1 MAITGEDVDIIV
13 AQVLE
18 RIKDDSVRIDDL
30 ARTNELAGKDLL
42 ELNGGRCVSLEDLK
56 KFIKGI
62 GIYLEVIGKN
72 DKETIPTDNNVFS
85 ALRTLHEISNNEELL
100 KKIFLRKDQ
109 KDITNFLL
117 ELLGGII
124 TTDIKSD
131 NLILGALG
139 TGYGLLKT
147 DSTGKSYFEIDKLF
161 VRLKAVFAALEIMEL
176 TYSGGNYIFGPAGAR
191 CTRVEEFETYFRCY
205 FTADDGSKKVKNKFR
220 VDDFVQCRE
229 FNIEE
234 GVHENVSNKYYWRR
248 CVSIGEDY
256 IDLSKTDRDMI
267 SDDVPAEGD
276 NMVTIGNKTDAS
288 RQNVIIISVYG
299 EGSPSFIQ
307 YSGINTYSLEGKA
320 KTIIS
325 PSRNEFRGTFLFESG
340 DDVKGYVDGEFASV
354 RSDVAQLKI
363 KDQEIVLSVSSTQS
377 AADAAQGTANNAL
390 NTANTAQNTA
400 NAAKESVAQIKVQV
414 DNISLTVSSVE
425 KKADDAQSAADSA
438 NSAISTVKTDV
449 ASLQLQVGNI
459 SLTVSSVEGKA
470 DAAQSTASSAAST
483 ASSAYNTA
491 QSANSTAGSAAS
503 TASSALSTASS
514 ALDKAENAQD
524 NASSAITQVSSLQV
538 QVGSITSTVSRLE
551 DGNELV
557 SIINQT
563 ATSITIDAS
572 KINLYGFTSINEGF
586 RINTDGSFDTI
597 RGTLGKM
604 TLKIDSAD
612 DGLYY
617 VNTTENSE
625 MSLRPNAFVTIPYN
639 TFDLNPSSDQSNVLL
654 YLKRR
659 RGNSLDRALYVEG
672 VAEVYG
678 RLGVGR
684 GNNNGFDAFY
694 PALVTEGM
702 SCYGQFCLPTRSIT
716 TSSVIDYSSSYIVL
730 NFSSSG
736 GYVYLPSTHLTDG
749 QTIIIRNIGS
759 TMVKVYGNMKVE
771 TNSIISSYEFRPT
784 GRLHIHTYYAS
795 KGYWIVNNLN

>member
-1 MAITGEDVDIIV
+1 MSEELEKQTSNDFNLDTEFESIIPWNGEHDTGYDVLMKWDRNFQRV
-13 AQVLE
+13 KTAFSVVLDYISE
-18 RIKDDSVRIDDL
+18 NLSDLDEKFLHKDQ
-30 ARTNELAGKDLL
+30 
-42 ELNGGRCVSLEDLK
+42 EDL
-56 KFIKGI
+56 
-62 GIYLEVIGKN
+62 
-72 DKETIPTDNNVFS
+72 
-85 ALRTLHEISNNEELL
+85 
-100 KKIFLRKDQ
+100 
-109 KDITNFLL
+109 TNFLL
-117 ELLGGII
+117 KLLGGIV
-124 TTDIKSD
+124 TDNIQSQ
-131 NLILGALG
+131 NFVAGALG
-139 TGYGLLKT
+139 TGHLIKT
-147 DSTGKSYFEIDKLF
+147 DPDTGKSYAEIDELF

-256 IDLSKTDRDMI
+256 IDLSKADRDMT
-267 SDDVPAEGD
+267 SEDSPAEGD
-276 NMVTIGNKTDAS
+276 NLVTIGNKTDTS

-307 YSGINTYSLEGKA
+307 YSGIDTYSLEGKA

-363 KDQEIVLSVSSTQS
+363 KDQEIVLSVSSAQS
-377 AADAAQGTANNAL
+377 AAEAAKGTATNAL
-390 NTANTAQNTA
+390 NTAKAAQ
-400 NAAKESVAQIKVQV
+400 ESIAQIKVQV
-414 DNISLTVSSVE
+414 DNISLTVSTVE

-459 SLTVSSVEGKA
+459 SLTVSSVEDKA

-491 QSANSTAGSAAS
+491 QSANSTASSAAS

-524 NASSAITQVSSLQV
+524 NASSAISQVSSLQV

-551 DGNELV
+551 NGNELV

-563 ATSITIDAS
+563 ATSITIDAR

-604 TLKIDSAD
+604 TLQVRTSD

-617 VNTTENSE
+617 IDDSKNSE
-625 MSLRPNAFVTIPYN
+625 MSLRPNSISAVPYN
-639 TFDLNPSSDQSNVLL
+639 VFELNPSSSQYNLLL

-771 TNSIISSYEFRPT
+771 TNSIISSYEFQPT

-795 KGYWIVNNLN
+795 RGYWIVNNLN

>member
-100 KKIFLRKDQ
+100 KKIFIRKDQ

-191 CTRVEEFETYFRCY
+191 CTRVEEFETYFRCF

-220 VDDFVQCRE
+220 IDDFVQCRE
-229 FNIEE
+229 DNIEE

-248 CVSIGEDY
+248 CVGIGEDY
-256 IDLSKTDRDMI
+256 IDLSKADRDMI

-363 KDQEIVLSVSSTQS
+363 KDQEIVLSVSSVQS
-377 AADAAQGTANNAL
+377 AADAAQGTAANAL
-390 NTANTAQNTA
+390 NTANAAQNTA
-400 NAAKESVAQIKVQV
+400 NAAQESIAQIKVQV
-414 DNISLTVSSVE
+414 DNISLTVSTVE

-459 SLTVSSVEGKA
+459 SLTVSSVEDKA

-491 QSANSTAGSAAS
+491 QSANSTASSAAS

-524 NASSAITQVSSLQV
+524 NASSAISQVSSLQV

-551 DGNELV
+551 NGNELV

-563 ATSITIDAS
+563 STTIKLSA
-572 KINLYGFTSINEGF
+572 
-586 RINTDGSFDTI
+586 
-597 RGTLGKM
+597 
-604 TLKIDSAD
+604 LKIDLNGTVTANGTFSISTAGYITCTGGTIGGFSISSNSITCDGGGSILSIGVSGGKFFRVNSTQD
-612 DGLYY
+612 DGFMRLRADNDICLDITSYGESNSAIGLKVRCNAAGYGYAINSIGNVQLTARDGEYIKISGLTVNCKY
-617 VNTTENSE
+617 VSSYPYQVQTCDDY
-625 MSLRPNAFVTIPYN
+625 LR
-639 TFDLNPSSDQSNVLL
+639 
-654 YLKRR
+654 
-659 RGNSLDRALYVEG
+659 
-672 VAEVYG
+672 VAG
-678 RLGVGR
+678 
-684 GNNNGFDAFY
+684 
-694 PALVTEGM
+694 
-702 SCYGQFCLPTRSIT
+702 
-716 TSSVIDYSSSYIVL
+716 SSVIL
-730 NFSSSG
+730 NFPHPGNAGKIYFIRSVATSYSAPTIKFTCTQNRLFRASNG
-736 GYVYLPSTHLTDG
+736 DIVDYIQYYDYKPRILMSDGVYWH
-749 QTIIIRNIGS
+749 
-759 TMVKVYGNMKVE
+759 E
-771 TNSIISSYEFRPT
+771 FIS
-784 GRLHIHTYYAS
+784 A
-795 KGYWIVNNLN
+795 

>member
-1 MAITGEDVDIIV
+1 MSEELEKQTSNDFNLDTEFESIIPWNGEHDTGYDVLMKWDRNFQRV
-13 AQVLE
+13 KTAFSVVLDYISE
-18 RIKDDSVRIDDL
+18 NLSDLDEKFLHKDQ
-30 ARTNELAGKDLL
+30 
-42 ELNGGRCVSLEDLK
+42 EDL
-56 KFIKGI
+56 
-62 GIYLEVIGKN
+62 
-72 DKETIPTDNNVFS
+72 
-85 ALRTLHEISNNEELL
+85 
-100 KKIFLRKDQ
+100 
-109 KDITNFLL
+109 TNFLL
-117 ELLGGII
+117 KLLGGIV
-124 TTDIKSD
+124 TDNIQSQ
-131 NLILGALG
+131 NFVAGALG
-139 TGYGLLKT
+139 TGHLIKT
-147 DSTGKSYFEIDKLF
+147 DPDTGKSYAEIDELF

-176 TYSGGNYIFGPAGAR
+176 TYSGGNYIFGAR

-256 IDLSKTDRDMI
+256 IDLSKADRDMT
-267 SDDVPAEGD
+267 SEDSPAEGD
-276 NMVTIGNKTDAS
+276 NLVTIGNKTDTS

-307 YSGINTYSLEGKA
+307 YSGIDTYSLEGKA

-363 KDQEIVLSVSSTQS
+363 KDQEIVLSVSSAQS
-377 AADAAQGTANNAL
+377 AAEAAKGTATNAL
-390 NTANTAQNTA
+390 NTAKAAQ
-400 NAAKESVAQIKVQV
+400 ESIAQIKVQV
-414 DNISLTVSSVE
+414 DNISLTVSTVE

-459 SLTVSSVEGKA
+459 SLTVSSVEDKA

-491 QSANSTAGSAAS
+491 QSANSTASSAAS

-524 NASSAITQVSSLQV
+524 NASSAISQVSSLQV

-551 DGNELV
+551 NGNELV

-563 ATSITIDAS
+563 ATSITIDAR

-604 TLKIDSAD
+604 TLQVRTSD

-617 VNTTENSE
+617 IDDSKNSE
-625 MSLRPNAFVTIPYN
+625 MSLRPNSISAVPYN
-639 TFDLNPSSDQSNVLL
+639 VFELNPSSSQYNLLL

-771 TNSIISSYEFRPT
+771 TNSIISSYEFQPT

-795 KGYWIVNNLN
+795 RGYWIVNNLN

>member
-1 MAITGEDVDIIV
+1 MSEELEKQTSNDFNLDTEFESIIPWNGEHDTGYDVLMKWDRNFQRV
-13 AQVLE
+13 KTAFSVVLDYISE
-18 RIKDDSVRIDDL
+18 NLSDL
-30 ARTNELAGKDLL
+30 DEKFLHKNQ
-42 ELNGGRCVSLEDLK
+42 EDL
-56 KFIKGI
+56 
-62 GIYLEVIGKN
+62 
-72 DKETIPTDNNVFS
+72 
-85 ALRTLHEISNNEELL
+85 
-100 KKIFLRKDQ
+100 
-109 KDITNFLL
+109 TNFLL
-117 ELLGGII
+117 KLLGGIV
-124 TTDIKSD
+124 TDNIQSQ
-131 NLILGALG
+131 NFVAGALG
-139 TGYGLLKT
+139 TGHLIKT
-147 DSTGKSYFEIDKLF
+147 DSDTGKSYAEIDELF

-256 IDLSKTDRDMI
+256 IDLSKTDRDMT
-267 SDDVPAEGD
+267 SEDSPAEGD
-276 NMVTIGNKTDAS
+276 NLVTIGNKTDTS

-307 YSGINTYSLEGKA
+307 YSGINTYSLSGKA

-363 KDQEIVLSVSSTQS
+363 KDQEIVLSVSSAQS
-377 AADAAQGTANNAL
+377 TAEAAKGTAANAL
-390 NTANTAQNTA
+390 NTANAAQNTA
-400 NAAKESVAQIKVQV
+400 NAAQESIAQIKVQV

-459 SLTVSSVEGKA
+459 SLTVSSVEEKA

-491 QSANSTAGSAAS
+491 QSANSTASSAAS

-524 NASSAITQVSSLQV
+524 NASSAISQVSSLQV

-551 DGNELV
+551 NGNELV

-563 ATSITIDAS
+563 STTIKLSA
-572 KINLYGFTSINEGF
+572 
-586 RINTDGSFDTI
+586 
-597 RGTLGKM
+597 
-604 TLKIDSAD
+604 LKIDLNGTVTANGTFSISTAGYITCTGGTIGGFSISSNSITCDGGGSTLSIGVSGGKFFRVNSTQD
-612 DGLYY
+612 DGFMRLRADNDICLDITSYGESNSAIGLKVRCNAAGYGYAINSIGNVQLTARDGEYIKISGLTVNCKY
-617 VNTTENSE
+617 VSSYPYQVQTCDDY
-625 MSLRPNAFVTIPYN
+625 LR
-639 TFDLNPSSDQSNVLL
+639 
-654 YLKRR
+654 
-659 RGNSLDRALYVEG
+659 
-672 VAEVYG
+672 VAG
-678 RLGVGR
+678 
-684 GNNNGFDAFY
+684 
-694 PALVTEGM
+694 
-702 SCYGQFCLPTRSIT
+702 
-716 TSSVIDYSSSYIVL
+716 SSVIL
-730 NFSSSG
+730 NFPHPGNAGKIYFIRSVATSYSAPTIKFTCTQNRLFRASNG
-736 GYVYLPSTHLTDG
+736 DIVDYIQYYDYKPRILMSDGVYWH
-749 QTIIIRNIGS
+749 
-759 TMVKVYGNMKVE
+759 E
-771 TNSIISSYEFRPT
+771 FIS
-784 GRLHIHTYYAS
+784 A
-795 KGYWIVNNLN
+795 

>member
-191 CTRVEEFETYFRCY
+191 CTRVEEFETYFRCF

-248 CVSIGEDY
+248 CVGIGEDY
-256 IDLSKTDRDMI
+256 IDLSKADRDMI

-276 NMVTIGNKTDAS
+276 NMVTIGNMTDAS

-363 KDQEIVLSVSSTQS
+363 KDQEIVLSVSSSQS
-377 AADAAQGTANNAL
+377 AAEAAKGTATNAL
-390 NTANTAQNTA
+390 NTANAAQNTA
-400 NAAKESVAQIKVQV
+400 KAAQESVAQIKVQV
-414 DNISLTVSSVE
+414 DNISLTVSTVE

-438 NSAISTVKTDV
+438 NSTISTVKTDV

-459 SLTVSSVEGKA
+459 SLTVSSVEDKA

-483 ASSAYNTA
+483 ASSA
-491 QSANSTAGSAAS
+491 
-503 TASSALSTASS
+503 LSTADN
-514 ALDKAENAQD
+514 ALEKAENAQS

-604 TLKIDSAD
+604 TLQVRTSD

-617 VNTTENSE
+617 IDDSKNSE
-625 MSLRPNAFVTIPYN
+625 MSLRPNSISAVPYN
-639 TFDLNPSSDQSNVLL
+639 VFELNPSSSQYNLLL

-659 RGNSLDRALYVEG
+659 RGNRLDRALYVEG

-771 TNSIISSYEFRPT
+771 TNSIISSYEFQPT

-795 KGYWIVNNLN
+795 RGYWIVNNLN

>member
-1 MAITGEDVDIIV
+1 MSEELEKQTSNDFNLDTEFESIIPWNGEHDTGYDVLMKWDRNFQRV
-13 AQVLE
+13 KTAFSVVLDYISE
-18 RIKDDSVRIDDL
+18 NLSDLDEKFLHKDQ
-30 ARTNELAGKDLL
+30 
-42 ELNGGRCVSLEDLK
+42 EDL
-56 KFIKGI
+56 
-62 GIYLEVIGKN
+62 
-72 DKETIPTDNNVFS
+72 
-85 ALRTLHEISNNEELL
+85 
-100 KKIFLRKDQ
+100 
-109 KDITNFLL
+109 TNFLL
-117 ELLGGII
+117 KLLGGIV
-124 TTDIKSD
+124 TDNIQSQ
-131 NLILGALG
+131 NFVAGALG
-139 TGYGLLKT
+139 TGHLIKT
-147 DSTGKSYFEIDKLF
+147 DPDTGKSYAEIDELF

-256 IDLSKTDRDMI
+256 IDLSKADRDMI
-267 SDDVPAEGD
+267 SEDSPAEGD
-276 NMVTIGNKTDAS
+276 NLVTIGNKTDAS

-363 KDQEIVLSVSSTQS
+363 KDQEIVLSVSSAQS
-377 AADAAQGTANNAL
+377 TAEAAKGTATNAL
-390 NTANTAQNTA
+390 NTANAAQ
-400 NAAKESVAQIKVQV
+400 ESIAQIKVQV
-414 DNISLTVSSVE
+414 DNISLTVSTVE

-459 SLTVSSVEGKA
+459 SLTVSSVEDKA

-491 QSANSTAGSAAS
+491 QSANSTANSAAS

-524 NASSAITQVSSLQV
+524 NASSAISQVSSLQV

-551 DGNELV
+551 NGNELV

-563 ATSITIDAS
+563 ATSITIDAK

-604 TLKIDSAD
+604 TLQVRTSD

-617 VNTTENSE
+617 IDDSKNSE
-625 MSLRPNAFVTIPYN
+625 MSLRPNSISAVPYN
-639 TFDLNPSSDQSNVLL
+639 VFELNPSSSQYNLLL

-771 TNSIISSYEFRPT
+771 TNSIISSYEFQPT

-795 KGYWIVNNLN
+795 RGYWIVNNLN

>member
-100 KKIFLRKDQ
+100 KKIFIRKDQ

-191 CTRVEEFETYFRCY
+191 CTRVEEFETYFRCF

-229 FNIEE
+229 DNIEE

-248 CVSIGEDY
+248 CVGIGEDY

-307 YSGINTYSLEGKA
+307 YSGINTYSLSGKA

-363 KDQEIVLSVSSTQS
+363 KDQEIVLSVSSAQS
-377 AADAAQGTANNAL
+377 TAEAAKGTATNAL
-390 NTANTAQNTA
+390 NTANAAQNTA
-400 NAAKESVAQIKVQV
+400 NAAQESIAQIKVQV

-459 SLTVSSVEGKA
+459 SLTVSSVEEKA

-491 QSANSTAGSAAS
+491 QSANSTASSAAS

-524 NASSAITQVSSLQV
+524 NASSAISQVSSLQV

-551 DGNELV
+551 NGNELV

-563 ATSITIDAS
+563 STTIKLSA
-572 KINLYGFTSINEGF
+572 
-586 RINTDGSFDTI
+586 
-597 RGTLGKM
+597 
-604 TLKIDSAD
+604 LKIDLNGTVTANGTFSISTAGYITCTGGTIGGFSISSNSITCDGGGSTLSIGVSGGKFFRVNSTQD
-612 DGLYY
+612 DGFMRLRADNDICLDITSYGESNSAIGLKVRCNAAGYGYAINSIGNVQLTARDGEYIKISGLTVNCKY
-617 VNTTENSE
+617 VSSYPYQVQTCDDY
-625 MSLRPNAFVTIPYN
+625 LR
-639 TFDLNPSSDQSNVLL
+639 
-654 YLKRR
+654 
-659 RGNSLDRALYVEG
+659 
-672 VAEVYG
+672 VAG
-678 RLGVGR
+678 
-684 GNNNGFDAFY
+684 
-694 PALVTEGM
+694 
-702 SCYGQFCLPTRSIT
+702 
-716 TSSVIDYSSSYIVL
+716 SSVIL
-730 NFSSSG
+730 NFPHPGNAGKIYFIRSAATSG
-736 GYVYLPSTHLTDG
+736 SAPTIKFTCTQNRLFRASNGDIVDYIQYYDYKPRILMSDGVYWH
-749 QTIIIRNIGS
+749 
-759 TMVKVYGNMKVE
+759 E
-771 TNSIISSYEFRPT
+771 FIS
-784 GRLHIHTYYAS
+784 A
-795 KGYWIVNNLN
+795 

>member
-100 KKIFLRKDQ
+100 KKIFIRKDQ

-191 CTRVEEFETYFRCY
+191 CTKVEEFETYFRCY

-248 CVSIGEDY
+248 CVGIGEDY

-276 NMVTIGNKTDAS
+276 NMVTIGNMTDAS

-363 KDQEIVLSVSSTQS
+363 KDQEIVLSVSSVQS
-377 AADAAQGTANNAL
+377 TAEAAKGTATNAL
-390 NTANTAQNTA
+390 NTANAAQNTA
-400 NAAKESVAQIKVQV
+400 NAAQESIAQIKVQV

-459 SLTVSSVEGKA
+459 SLTVSSVEEKA

-491 QSANSTAGSAAS
+491 QSANSTASSAAS

-524 NASSAITQVSSLQV
+524 DASSAISQVSSLKV

-551 DGNELV
+551 NGNELV

-563 ATSITIDAS
+563 STTIKLSA
-572 KINLYGFTSINEGF
+572 
-586 RINTDGSFDTI
+586 
-597 RGTLGKM
+597 
-604 TLKIDSAD
+604 LKIDLNGAVTANGTFSISTAGYITCTGGTIGGFSISSNSITCDGGGSTLSIGVSGGKFFRVNSTQD
-612 DGLYY
+612 DGFMRLRADNDICLDITSYGESNSAIGLKVRCNAAGYGYAINSIGNVQLTARDGEYIKISGLTVNCKY
-617 VNTTENSE
+617 VSSYPYQVQTCDDY
-625 MSLRPNAFVTIPYN
+625 LR
-639 TFDLNPSSDQSNVLL
+639 
-654 YLKRR
+654 
-659 RGNSLDRALYVEG
+659 
-672 VAEVYG
+672 VAG
-678 RLGVGR
+678 
-684 GNNNGFDAFY
+684 
-694 PALVTEGM
+694 
-702 SCYGQFCLPTRSIT
+702 
-716 TSSVIDYSSSYIVL
+716 SSVIL
-730 NFSSSG
+730 NFPHPWNAAGKIYFIRSAATSG
-736 GYVYLPSTHLTDG
+736 SAPTIKFTCTLNRLFRASNGDIVDYIQYYDYKPRILMSDG
-749 QTIIIRNIGS
+749 
-759 TMVKVYGNMKVE
+759 VFWHE
-771 TNSIISSYEFRPT
+771 FIS
-784 GRLHIHTYYAS
+784 A
-795 KGYWIVNNLN
+795 

>member
-1 MAITGEDVDIIV
+1 MSEELEKQTSNDFNLDTEFESIIPWNGEHDTGYDVLMKWDRNFQRV
-13 AQVLE
+13 KTAFSVVLDYISE
-18 RIKDDSVRIDDL
+18 NLSNLDEKFLHKDQ
-30 ARTNELAGKDLL
+30 
-42 ELNGGRCVSLEDLK
+42 EDL
-56 KFIKGI
+56 
-62 GIYLEVIGKN
+62 
-72 DKETIPTDNNVFS
+72 
-85 ALRTLHEISNNEELL
+85 
-100 KKIFLRKDQ
+100 
-109 KDITNFLL
+109 TNFLL
-117 ELLGGII
+117 KLLGGIV
-124 TTDIKSD
+124 TDNIQSQ
-131 NLILGALG
+131 NFVAGALG
-139 TGYGLLKT
+139 TGHLIKT
-147 DSTGKSYFEIDKLF
+147 DPDTGKSYAEIDELF

-256 IDLSKTDRDMI
+256 IDLSKADRDMI
-267 SDDVPAEGD
+267 SDDIPADGD

-363 KDQEIVLSVSSTQS
+363 KDQEIVLSVSSAQS
-377 AADAAQGTANNAL
+377 AAEAAKGTATNAL
-390 NTANTAQNTA
+390 NTANAAQNTA
-400 NAAKESVAQIKVQV
+400 NAAQESVAQIKVQV
-414 DNISLTVSSVE
+414 DNISLTVSTVE

-459 SLTVSSVEGKA
+459 SLTVSSVEEKA

-491 QSANSTAGSAAS
+491 QSANSTASSAAS

-524 NASSAITQVSSLQV
+524 NASSAISQVSSLQV

-551 DGNELV
+551 NGNELV

-563 ATSITIDAS
+563 STTIKLSA
-572 KINLYGFTSINEGF
+572 
-586 RINTDGSFDTI
+586 
-597 RGTLGKM
+597 
-604 TLKIDSAD
+604 LKIDLNGTVTANGTFSISTAGYITCTGGTIGGFSISSNSITCDGGGSTLSIGVSGGKFFRVNSTQD
-612 DGLYY
+612 DGFMRLRADNDICLDITSYGESNSAIGLKVRCNAAGYGYAISSIGNVQLTARDGEYIKISGLTVNCKY
-617 VNTTENSE
+617 VSSYPYQVQTCDDY
-625 MSLRPNAFVTIPYN
+625 LR
-639 TFDLNPSSDQSNVLL
+639 
-654 YLKRR
+654 
-659 RGNSLDRALYVEG
+659 
-672 VAEVYG
+672 VAG
-678 RLGVGR
+678 
-684 GNNNGFDAFY
+684 
-694 PALVTEGM
+694 
-702 SCYGQFCLPTRSIT
+702 
-716 TSSVIDYSSSYIVL
+716 SSVIL
-730 NFSSSG
+730 NFPHPGNAGKIYFIRSAATSG
-736 GYVYLPSTHLTDG
+736 SAPTIKFTCTQNRLFRASNGDIVDYIQYYDYKPRILMSDGVYWH
-749 QTIIIRNIGS
+749 
-759 TMVKVYGNMKVE
+759 E
-771 TNSIISSYEFRPT
+771 FIS
-784 GRLHIHTYYAS
+784 A
-795 KGYWIVNNLN
+795 

>member
-191 CTRVEEFETYFRCY
+191 CTRVEEFETYYRCY

-220 VDDFVQCRE
+220 VDDQVQCRE

-256 IDLSKTDRDMI
+256 IDLSKADRDMI
-267 SDDVPAEGD
+267 SEDSPAEGD
-276 NMVTIGNKTDAS
+276 NLVTIGNKTDAS

-363 KDQEIVLSVSSTQS
+363 KDQEIVLSVSSAQS
-377 AADAAQGTANNAL
+377 TAEAAKGTATNAL
-390 NTANTAQNTA
+390 NTANAAQNTA
-400 NAAKESVAQIKVQV
+400 NAAQESVAQIKVQV
-414 DNISLTVSSVE
+414 DNISLTVSTVE

-459 SLTVSSVEGKA
+459 SLTVSSVEEKA

-491 QSANSTAGSAAS
+491 QSANSTASSAAS

-524 NASSAITQVSSLQV
+524 NASSAISQVSSLKV

-551 DGNELV
+551 NGNELV

-563 ATSITIDAS
+563 STTIKLSA
-572 KINLYGFTSINEGF
+572 
-586 RINTDGSFDTI
+586 
-597 RGTLGKM
+597 
-604 TLKIDSAD
+604 LKIDLNGTVTANGTFSISTAGYITCTGGTIGGFSISSNSITCDGGGSILSIGVSGGKFFRVNSTQD
-612 DGLYY
+612 DGFMRLRADNDICLDITSYGESNSAIGLKVRCNAAGYGYAINSIGNVQLTARDGEYIKISGLTVNCKY
-617 VNTTENSE
+617 VSSYPYQVQTCDDY
-625 MSLRPNAFVTIPYN
+625 LR
-639 TFDLNPSSDQSNVLL
+639 
-654 YLKRR
+654 
-659 RGNSLDRALYVEG
+659 
-672 VAEVYG
+672 VAG
-678 RLGVGR
+678 
-684 GNNNGFDAFY
+684 
-694 PALVTEGM
+694 
-702 SCYGQFCLPTRSIT
+702 
-716 TSSVIDYSSSYIVL
+716 SSVIL
-730 NFSSSG
+730 NFPHPGNAGKIYFIRSVATSYSAPTIKFTCTQNRLFRASNG
-736 GYVYLPSTHLTDG
+736 DIVDYIQYYDYKPRILMSDGVYWH
-749 QTIIIRNIGS
+749 
-759 TMVKVYGNMKVE
+759 E
-771 TNSIISSYEFRPT
+771 FIS
-784 GRLHIHTYYAS
+784 A
-795 KGYWIVNNLN
+795 

>member
-1 MAITGEDVDIIV
+1 MSEELEKQTSNDFNLDTEFESIIPWNGEHDTGYDVLMKWDRNFQRV
-13 AQVLE
+13 KTAFSVVLDYISE
-18 RIKDDSVRIDDL
+18 NLSDLDEKFLHKDQ
-30 ARTNELAGKDLL
+30 
-42 ELNGGRCVSLEDLK
+42 EDL
-56 KFIKGI
+56 
-62 GIYLEVIGKN
+62 
-72 DKETIPTDNNVFS
+72 
-85 ALRTLHEISNNEELL
+85 
-100 KKIFLRKDQ
+100 
-109 KDITNFLL
+109 TNFLL
-117 ELLGGII
+117 KLLGGIV
-124 TTDIKSD
+124 TDNIQSQ
-131 NLILGALG
+131 NFVAGALG
-139 TGYGLLKT
+139 TGHLIKT
-147 DSTGKSYFEIDKLF
+147 DPDTGKSYVEIDELF

-191 CTRVEEFETYFRCY
+191 CTKVEEFETYFRCY

-248 CVSIGEDY
+248 CVGIGEDY

-276 NMVTIGNKTDAS
+276 NMVTIGNMTDAS

-363 KDQEIVLSVSSTQS
+363 KDQEIVLSVSSAQS
-377 AADAAQGTANNAL
+377 TAEAAKGTATNAL
-390 NTANTAQNTA
+390 NTANAAQNTA
-400 NAAKESVAQIKVQV
+400 NAAQESIAQIKVQV
-414 DNISLTVSSVE
+414 DNISLTVSTVE

-459 SLTVSSVEGKA
+459 SLTVSSVEEKA

-491 QSANSTAGSAAS
+491 QSANSTASSAAS

-524 NASSAITQVSSLQV
+524 NASSAISQVSSLQV

-551 DGNELV
+551 NGNELV

-563 ATSITIDAS
+563 STTIKLSA
-572 KINLYGFTSINEGF
+572 
-586 RINTDGSFDTI
+586 
-597 RGTLGKM
+597 
-604 TLKIDSAD
+604 LKIDLNGTVTANGTFSISTAGYITCTGGTIGGFSISSNSITCDGGGSTLSIGVSGGKFFRVNSTQD
-612 DGLYY
+612 DGFMRLRADNDICLDITSYGESNSAIGLKVRCNAAGYGYAISSIGNVQLTARDGEYIKISGLTVNCKY
-617 VNTTENSE
+617 VSSYPYQVQTCDDY
-625 MSLRPNAFVTIPYN
+625 LR
-639 TFDLNPSSDQSNVLL
+639 
-654 YLKRR
+654 
-659 RGNSLDRALYVEG
+659 
-672 VAEVYG
+672 VAG
-678 RLGVGR
+678 
-684 GNNNGFDAFY
+684 
-694 PALVTEGM
+694 
-702 SCYGQFCLPTRSIT
+702 
-716 TSSVIDYSSSYIVL
+716 SSVIL
-730 NFSSSG
+730 NFPHPGNAGKIYFIRSAATSG
-736 GYVYLPSTHLTDG
+736 SAPTIKFTCTQNRLFRASNGDIVDYIQYYDYKPRILMSDGVYWH
-749 QTIIIRNIGS
+749 
-759 TMVKVYGNMKVE
+759 E
-771 TNSIISSYEFRPT
+771 FIS
-784 GRLHIHTYYAS
+784 A
-795 KGYWIVNNLN
+795 

>member
-1 MAITGEDVDIIV
+1 MSEELEKQTSNDFNLDTEFESIIPWNGEHDTGYDVLMKWDRNFQRV
-13 AQVLE
+13 KTAFSVVLDYISE
-18 RIKDDSVRIDDL
+18 NLSDLDEKFLHKDQ
-30 ARTNELAGKDLL
+30 
-42 ELNGGRCVSLEDLK
+42 EDL
-56 KFIKGI
+56 
-62 GIYLEVIGKN
+62 
-72 DKETIPTDNNVFS
+72 
-85 ALRTLHEISNNEELL
+85 
-100 KKIFLRKDQ
+100 
-109 KDITNFLL
+109 TNFLL
-117 ELLGGII
+117 KLLGGIV
-124 TTDIKSD
+124 TDNIQSQ
-131 NLILGALG
+131 NFVAGALG
-139 TGYGLLKT
+139 TGHLIKT
-147 DSTGKSYFEIDKLF
+147 DPDTGKSYAEIDELF

-307 YSGINTYSLEGKA
+307 YSGIDTYSLEGKA

-363 KDQEIVLSVSSTQS
+363 KDQEIVLSVSSVQS
-377 AADAAQGTANNAL
+377 AADAAKGTATNAL
-390 NTANTAQNTA
+390 NTANAAQ
-400 NAAKESVAQIKVQV
+400 ESVAQIKVQV
-414 DNISLTVSSVE
+414 DNISLTVSTVE

-459 SLTVSSVEGKA
+459 SLTVSSVEDKA

-491 QSANSTAGSAAS
+491 QSANSTANSAAS

-524 NASSAITQVSSLQV
+524 NASSAISQVSSLQV

-551 DGNELV
+551 NGNELV

-563 ATSITIDAS
+563 ATSITIDAK

-604 TLKIDSAD
+604 TLQVRTSD
-612 DGLYY
+612 DGIYY
-617 VNTTENSE
+617 IDDSKNSE
-625 MSLRPNAFVTIPYN
+625 MSLRPNSISAVPYN
-639 TFDLNPSSDQSNVLL
+639 VFDLNPSSSQYNLLL

-771 TNSIISSYEFRPT
+771 TNSIISSYEFQPT

-795 KGYWIVNNLN
+795 RGYWIVNNLN

>member
-1 MAITGEDVDIIV
+1 MSEELQEKESKNINIDTDFESIIPWNGAHDTGYDVRMKLDRNFSKVKAAVAAI
-13 AQVLE
+13 LE
-18 RIKDDSVRIDDL
+18 FINQNIGDLDEKFLHKDQ
-30 ARTNELAGKDLL
+30 
-42 ELNGGRCVSLEDLK
+42 EDLT
-56 KFIKGI
+56 KF
-62 GIYLEVIGKN
+62 
-72 DKETIPTDNNVFS
+72 
-85 ALRTLHEISNNEELL
+85 LL
-100 KKIFLRKDQ
+100 K
-109 KDITNFLL
+109 
-117 ELLGGII
+117 LLGGIV
-124 TTDIKSD
+124 TDNIQSQ
-131 NLILGALG
+131 NFVAGALG
-139 TGYGLLKT
+139 TGHLVKT
-147 DSTGKSYFEIDKLF
+147 DPDTGKSYVEIDELF

-256 IDLSKTDRDMI
+256 IDLSKADRDMI
-267 SDDVPAEGD
+267 SEDSPAEGD
-276 NMVTIGNKTDAS
+276 NLVTIGNKTDAS

-363 KDQEIVLSVSSTQS
+363 KDQEIVLSVSSAQS
-377 AADAAQGTANNAL
+377 TAEAAKGTATNAL
-390 NTANTAQNTA
+390 NTATAAQ
-400 NAAKESVAQIKVQV
+400 ESIAQIKVQV

-459 SLTVSSVEGKA
+459 SLTVSSVEEKA

-491 QSANSTAGSAAS
+491 QSANSTASSAAS
-503 TASSALSTASS
+503 TASSASSTADN
-514 ALDKAENAQD
+514 ALEKAENAQSK
-524 NASSAITQVSSLQV
+524 ASSAITQVSSLQV
-538 QVGSITSTVSRLE
+538 QVGSITSTVSRFE

-563 ATSITIDAS
+563 ATSITIAAS
-572 KINLYGFTSINEGF
+572 KINLHGFVSINEGF
-586 RINTDGSFDTI
+586 KVNTDGS
-597 RGTLGKM
+597 L
-604 TLKIDSAD
+604 S
-612 DGLYY
+612 
-617 VNTTENSE
+617 VNSGQIGRFSIVQG
-625 MSLRPNAFVTIPYN
+625 SLI
-639 TFDLNPSSDQSNVLL
+639 SQ
-654 YLKRR
+654 
-659 RGNSLDRALYVEG
+659 G
-672 VAEVYG
+672 
-678 RLGVGR
+678 
-684 GNNNGFDAFY
+684 DAGINMKND
-694 PALVTEGM
+694 A
-702 SCYGQFCLPTRSIT
+702 
-716 TSSVIDYSSSYIVL
+716 
-730 NFSSSG
+730 G
-736 GYVYLPSTHLTDG
+736 GYVNISSSSSPAHVAIYIARSGDG
-749 QTIIIRNIGS
+749 MRITNYGSSYDGTSLYINRAGAGLAIESYGGALFIGNADNTVEINGLQLNSRTIYSN
-759 TMVKVYGNMKVE
+759 TYVQKNDDV
-771 TNSIISSYEFRPT
+771 IISK
-784 GRLHIHTYYAS
+784 AS
-795 KGYWIVNNLN
+795 STIYLYLSNTEVIGKVLVVKKAGAGNVVIKGNIVHQSNATWSQDLTISDYPPRIFINTSIGWIELSGKHA

>member
-100 KKIFLRKDQ
+100 KKIFIRKDQ

-256 IDLSKTDRDMI
+256 IDLSKADRDMT
-267 SDDVPAEGD
+267 SEDSPAEGD
-276 NMVTIGNKTDAS
+276 NLVTIGNKTDAS

-363 KDQEIVLSVSSTQS
+363 KDQEIVLSVSSVQS
-377 AADAAQGTANNAL
+377 AADAAKGTATNAL
-390 NTANTAQNTA
+390 NTANAAQ
-400 NAAKESVAQIKVQV
+400 ESVAQIKVQV
-414 DNISLTVSSVE
+414 DNISLTVSTVE

-459 SLTVSSVEGKA
+459 SLTVSSVEDKA

-491 QSANSTAGSAAS
+491 QSANSTASSAAS

-524 NASSAITQVSSLQV
+524 NASSAISQVSSLQV

-551 DGNELV
+551 NGNELV

-563 ATSITIDAS
+563 ATSITIDAK

-597 RGTLGKM
+597 RGTIGGFSISSNSITCDGGGSTLSIGVSDGKFFRVNS
-604 TLKIDSAD
+604 TQD
-612 DGLYY
+612 DGFMRLRADNDICLDITSYGESNSAIGLKVRCNAAGYGYAINSIGNVQLTARDGEYIKISGLTVNCKY
-617 VNTTENSE
+617 VSSYPYQVQTCDDY
-625 MSLRPNAFVTIPYN
+625 LR
-639 TFDLNPSSDQSNVLL
+639 
-654 YLKRR
+654 
-659 RGNSLDRALYVEG
+659 
-672 VAEVYG
+672 VAG
-678 RLGVGR
+678 
-684 GNNNGFDAFY
+684 
-694 PALVTEGM
+694 
-702 SCYGQFCLPTRSIT
+702 
-716 TSSVIDYSSSYIVL
+716 SSVIL
-730 NFSSSG
+730 NFPHPGNAGKIYFIRSVATSYSAPTIKFTCTQNRLFRASNG
-736 GYVYLPSTHLTDG
+736 DIVDYIQYYDYKPRILMSDGVYWH
-749 QTIIIRNIGS
+749 
-759 TMVKVYGNMKVE
+759 E
-771 TNSIISSYEFRPT
+771 FIS
-784 GRLHIHTYYAS
+784 A
-795 KGYWIVNNLN
+795 

>member
-248 CVSIGEDY
+248 CVGIGEDY

-276 NMVTIGNKTDAS
+276 NMVTIGNMTDAS

-363 KDQEIVLSVSSTQS
+363 KDQEIVLSVSSAQS
-377 AADAAQGTANNAL
+377 TAEAAKGTATNAL
-390 NTANTAQNTA
+390 NTANAAQNTA
-400 NAAKESVAQIKVQV
+400 NAAQESIAQIKVQV
-414 DNISLTVSSVE
+414 DNISLTVSTVE

-459 SLTVSSVEGKA
+459 SLTVSSVEEKA

-491 QSANSTAGSAAS
+491 QSANSTASSAAS

-524 NASSAITQVSSLQV
+524 NASSAISQVSSLQV

-551 DGNELV
+551 NGNELV

-563 ATSITIDAS
+563 STTIKLSA
-572 KINLYGFTSINEGF
+572 
-586 RINTDGSFDTI
+586 
-597 RGTLGKM
+597 
-604 TLKIDSAD
+604 LKIDLNGTVTANGTFSISTAGYITCTGGTIGGFSISSNSITCDGGGSTLSIGVSGGKFFRVNSTQD
-612 DGLYY
+612 DGFMRLRADNDICLDITSYGESNSAIGLKVRCNAAGYGYAISSIGNVQLTARDGEYIKISGLTVNCKY
-617 VNTTENSE
+617 VSSYPYQVQTCDDY
-625 MSLRPNAFVTIPYN
+625 LR
-639 TFDLNPSSDQSNVLL
+639 
-654 YLKRR
+654 
-659 RGNSLDRALYVEG
+659 
-672 VAEVYG
+672 VAG
-678 RLGVGR
+678 
-684 GNNNGFDAFY
+684 
-694 PALVTEGM
+694 
-702 SCYGQFCLPTRSIT
+702 
-716 TSSVIDYSSSYIVL
+716 SSVIL
-730 NFSSSG
+730 NFPHPGNAGKIYFIRSAATSG
-736 GYVYLPSTHLTDG
+736 SAPTIKFTCTQNRLFRASNGDIVDYIQYYDYKPRILMSDGVYWH
-749 QTIIIRNIGS
+749 
-759 TMVKVYGNMKVE
+759 E
-771 TNSIISSYEFRPT
+771 FIS
-784 GRLHIHTYYAS
+784 A
-795 KGYWIVNNLN
+795 

>member
-191 CTRVEEFETYFRCY
+191 CTRVEEFETYFRCF

-248 CVSIGEDY
+248 CVGIGEDY

-267 SDDVPAEGD
+267 SDDIPAEGD

-307 YSGINTYSLEGKA
+307 YKGINSYSLDGKA

-325 PSRNEFRGTFLFESG
+325 PERNEFRGTFSFESG

-377 AADAAQGTANNAL
+377 TAEAAKGTATNAI
-390 NTANTAQNTA
+390 NTANAAQNTA
-400 NAAKESVAQIKVQV
+400 NAAQESIAQIKVQV
-414 DNISLTVSSVE
+414 DNISLTVSTVE

-491 QSANSTAGSAAS
+491 QSANSTASSAAS
-503 TASSALSTASS
+503 TASSASS
-514 ALDKAENAQD
+514 KADNALEKAENAQSK
-524 NASSAITQVSSLQV
+524 ASSAITQVSSLQV
-538 QVGSITSTVSRLE
+538 QVGSITSTVSRFE

-563 ATSITIDAS
+563 ATSITIAAS
-572 KINLYGFTSINEGF
+572 KINFHGFVSINEGF
-586 RINTDGSFDTI
+586 KVNTDGSLSVNSGQIGLFSIVHGSLISQGDAHI
-597 RGTLGKM
+597 K
-604 TLKIDSAD
+604 LKD
-612 DGLYY
+612 D
-617 VNTTENSE
+617 
-625 MSLRPNAFVTIPYN
+625 
-639 TFDLNPSSDQSNVLL
+639 D
-654 YLKRR
+654 
-659 RGNSLDRALYVEG
+659 
-672 VAEVYG
+672 
-678 RLGVGR
+678 
-684 GNNNGFDAFY
+684 
-694 PALVTEGM
+694 
-702 SCYGQFCLPTRSIT
+702 
-716 TSSVIDYSSSYIVL
+716 
-730 NFSSSG
+730 G
-736 GYVYLPSTHLTDG
+736 GYVTIASSSSPAHVAIYIARSGDG
-749 QTIIIRNIGS
+749 MRITNYGSSYDGTSLYINRAGAGLAIESYGGALFIGNADNTIEINGLQL
-759 TMVKVYGNMKVE
+759 
-771 TNSIISSYEFRPT
+771 NSRTIYSNTYVQKNDDVIISK
-784 GRLHIHTYYAS
+784 AS
-795 KGYWIVNNLN
+795 STIYLYLSNTEVIGKVLVVKKAGAGNVVIKGNIVHQSNATWSQDLTISDYPPRIFINTSIGWIELSGKHA